1 MLRHLLSFER
11 RLLLRNGV
19 FWIVMLVFGLLAF
32 GSMAS
37 DDISFGGGVGNILRN
52 APAVV
57 ISLLGSFSVLAVL
70 LTTIFVAGIALRDFE
85 QRTAELFFA
94 TPMRKRD
101 YLLGRFGGGFMASLA
116 IMLATALG
124 LWLGSLMPQLDQARL
139 GPTPR
144 ERLSYGRSA
153 CWCCRTCCSCRHCC
167 SCWPPSPA
175 RCSTPTSA

>member
-37 DDISFGGGVGNILRN
+37 DNVSFGGGVGNILRN

-57 ISLLGSFSVLAVL
+57 ISLLGSFSVLSVL

-85 QRTAELFFA
+85 QRTAEVVF
-94 TPMRKRD
+94 
-101 YLLGRFGGGFMASLA
+101 
-116 IMLATALG
+116 
-124 LWLGSLMPQLDQARL
+124 
-139 GPTPR
+139 
-144 ERLSYGRSA
+144 
-153 CWCCRTCCSCRHCC
+153 
-167 SCWPPSPA
+167 
-175 RCSTPTSA
+175 